1 MRNFIFVMALFF
13 CGQSYGNDGTKP
25 VIRAAVA
32 EEYRH
37 GLHSKYLKYFA
48 EKLNMTLELS
58 TMPFAR
64 RLLQIEH
71 GQLDLIVGIQ
81 KTDERQDEFIYIM
94 PHYESLS
101 YRIFTLQENHQS
113 IKNYNDLSGKYI
125 GVNRYSKYFKPFDD
139 DNRINKFRASGVVQN
154 IELLLHKRIDAFVHY
169 EESTL
174 PLLMKLGERNRIAKT
189 VYQPDYKTRHYLAI
203 SSHSLLK
210 ERKLELEGIVKAAI
224 KNNDLLNIRLKH
236 YADIHKRDAG
246 LAQ

>member
-1 MRNFIFVMALFF
+1 MALFF

-32 EEYRH
+32 EEFRH

-113 IKNYNDLSGKYI
+113 IKNTMIY
-125 GVNRYSKYFKPFDD
+125 P
-139 DNRINKFRASGVVQN
+139 AN
-154 IELLLHKRIDAFVHY
+154 I
-169 EESTL
+169 
-174 PLLMKLGERNRIAKT
+174 
-189 VYQPDYKTRHYLAI
+189 LA
-203 SSHSLLK
+203 
-210 ERKLELEGIVKAAI
+210 
-224 KNNDLLNIRLKH
+224 
-236 YADIHKRDAG
+236 
-246 LAQ
+246 